1 MASVADTALNHHS
14 LTHSLTP
21 TVLLEFLHYMYFLQ
35 FSSFLR
41 SFIRDMYV
49 KKVKLCVRTQIFAW
63 ERKYFAFERRYLR
76 SNEKVCVRTKISGF
90 EQKKNAC
97 ERISTWIP
105 HLTSTPPSPSHL
117 DSMRRHSWA
126 PLIRFPRHPNGNP
139 WERNFLVHF
148 VPSNPDTP
156 VSESER
162 II

>member
-1 MASVADTALNHHS
+1 MSYKATEGCTTELYRGHVC
-14 LTHSLTP
+14 
-21 TVLLEFLHYMYFLQ
+21 
-35 FSSFLR
+35 
-41 SFIRDMYV
+41 
-49 KKVKLCVRTQIFAW
+49 KKKKLCVRTQIFAFP
-63 ERKYFAFERRYLR
+63 RKYLRGNENTLR
-76 SNEKVCVRTKISGF
+76 SNADICVRTKKF
-90 EQKKNAC
+90 AFARKA
-97 ERISTWIP
+97 ISTWIY